1 MSRRKSRIIAFQA
14 VYSWDVSGE
23 SLEDLLQFSWVDS
36 KDNLEEGA
44 LAFSRLII
52 SGTVEN
58 ITHIDEL
65 IKTHLSKNWNFDR
78 LNKVT
83 LAILRISIYSII
95 YQKDIAASI
104 VIDEAIDL
112 AKEFG
117 PEDSFKFINA
127 MLDKITKEQ
136 N

>member
-95 YQKDIAASI
+95 YQKYIAASI